1 MPVYH
6 FKKGG
11 RPITINELL
20 NEQETLRQIRKHH
33 IQKLIAWD
41 NPTGILLC
49 HKHKNWIRWQRR
61 ELKDGKAITT
71 DLRKTETELA
81 EKLAVNLY
89 RIICIQ
95 TIQKQL
101 NDIDKLIRKRYSNR
115 QSKLDDI
122 AQEEESQSEPADMEK
137 NSPGASIL
145 AEGVIRKL
153 FYRVRNCPGEPA
165 DFFHVDSPYRQLI
178 IHFLRREYA
187 GVIDWYNG
195 DFEQNQEHPENLL
208 YEVKLGYKVRSKS
221 EVLIADRLYDEG
233 ILFHYE
239 ELLYLTESDPFPDFY
254 ILLSLVKKYIWEHFG
269 AMDKN
274 NYFHRTKGRV
284 LNYMDSKWFPGINMV
299 TTYETKGN
307 PLEASQVDQ
316 KVSML
321 KTLYRLAFPDLP
333 PDESFNMYD
342 LADYAKLY
350 EMED

>member
-1 MPVYH
+1 MPALS

-41 NPTGILLC
+41 NPPGILLC
-49 HKHKNWIRWQRR
+49 HKHGNWIQWQKR
-61 ELKDGKAITT
+61 ELKNGHAITT

-122 AQEEESQSEPADMEK
+122 AQEEESQSEPEDMAK
-137 NSPGASIL
+137 NSAGASIL
-145 AEGVIRKL
+145 AEGAIRKL

-187 GVIDWYNG
+187 GVIDW
-195 DFEQNQEHPENLL
+195 
-208 YEVKLGYKVRSKS
+208 LGYKVRSKS

-350 EMED
+350 DMED

>member
-6 FKKGG
+6 LKKGG

-61 ELKDGKAITT
+61 ELKEGQVITT

-101 NDIDKLIRKRYSNR
+101 NDIDILIRKRYSNR

-122 AQEEESQSEPADMEK
+122 AQEEESESEAADMAK
-137 NSPGASIL
+137 NSPGANIL
-145 AEGVIRKL
+145 AEGAIRKL

-165 DFFHVDSPYRQLI
+165 DFFHADSPYRQLI
-178 IHFLRREYA
+178 IPFLRREYA

-195 DFEQNQEHPENLL
+195 DFEQNQDHPERLL

-239 ELLYLTESDPFPDFY
+239 ELLYLTENDPFPDFY
-254 ILLSLVKKYIWEHFG
+254 ILFSPLKKYIWEHFG
-269 AMDKN
+269 AMDKDY
-274 NYFHRTKGRV
+274 YFHRTRGRV
-284 LNYMDSKWFPGINMV
+284 LNYMDDKWFPGINMV
-299 TTYETKGN
+299 TTYETKAN
-307 PLEASQVDQ
+307 PLEAPQVDQ

-342 LADYAKLY
+342 LADYAKLC

>member
-61 ELKDGKAITT
+61 ELKEGQVITT

-101 NDIDKLIRKRYSNR
+101 NDIDILIRKRYSNR

-122 AQEEESQSEPADMEK
+122 AQEEESQSEPADMAK

-145 AEGVIRKL
+145 AEGAIRKL

-165 DFFHVDSPYRQLI
+165 DFSYRQLI

-316 KVSML
+316 K
-321 KTLYRLAFPDLP
+321 FPDLP

-350 EMED
+350 DMED

>member
-6 FKKGG
+6 FKKG
-11 RPITINELL
+11 E
-20 NEQETLRQIRKHH
+20 
-33 IQKLIAWD
+33 LIAWD
-41 NPTGILLC
+41 NPPGILLC

-61 ELKDGKAITT
+61 ELKEGQVITT

-101 NDIDKLIRKRYSNR
+101 NDIDILIRKRYSNR
-115 QSKLDDI
+115 QSKLEDI
-122 AQEEESQSEPADMEK
+122 AQEESQPEPEDMAK
-137 NSPGASIL
+137 NSAGANIL
-145 AEGVIRKL
+145 AEGAIRKL

-307 PLEASQVDQ
+307 PLEA
-316 KVSML
+316 
-321 KTLYRLAFPDLP
+321 YRLAFPDLP

-350 EMED
+350 DMED

>member
-41 NPTGILLC
+41 NPPGILLC

-61 ELKDGKAITT
+61 ELKEGQVITT

-101 NDIDKLIRKRYSNR
+101 NDIDILIRKRYSNR
-115 QSKLDDI
+115 
-122 AQEEESQSEPADMEK
+122 ESQPEPEDMAK
-137 NSPGASIL
+137 NSAGANIL
-145 AEGVIRKL
+145 AEGAIRKL

-350 EMED
+350 DMED

>member
-41 NPTGILLC
+41 NPPGILLC

-61 ELKDGKAITT
+61 ELKEGQVITT

-101 NDIDKLIRKRYSNR
+101 NDIDILIRKRYSNR
-115 QSKLDDI
+115 QSKLEDI
-122 AQEEESQSEPADMEK
+122 AQEESQPEPEDMAK
-137 NSPGASIL
+137 NSAGANIL
-145 AEGVIRKL
+145 AEGAIRKL

-178 IHFLRREYA
+178 IDFLRREYA
-187 GVIDWYNG
+187 GIINWYNE
-195 DFEQNQEHPENLL
+195 DFVQNQEHPEHLQFK
-208 YEVKLGYKVRSKS
+208 VKLGYNVRSKS

-239 ELLYLTESDPFPDFY
+239 ELLSLTESDSYPDFY
-254 ILLSLVKKYIWEHFG
+254 IPMSPIKKYIWEHFG
-269 AMDKN
+269 AMDKSS
-274 NYFHRTKGRV
+274 YFHRTRGKI
-284 LNYMDSKWFPGINMV
+284 LDYMNDKWFPGINMA
-299 TTYETKGN
+299 TTYETKDN
-307 PLEASQVDQ
+307 PLEAAQVDQ

-321 KTLYRLAFPDLP
+321 KTKYRLAFPDLP

-342 LADYAKLY
+342 LAAYAKLCG
-350 EMED
+350 MED